1 MELPE
6 EYCRRKKIKP
16 GMALRVTEVGDGL
29 YVSPVPEP
37 TEKELKQVIAAAGS
51 LTRRQTPEDEEM
63 VQRVIT
69 DYREEKRR
77 KR

>member
-1 MELPE
+1 M
-6 EYCRRKKIKP
+6 
-16 GMALRVTEVGDGL
+16 
-29 YVSPVPEP
+29 SPVPEP
-37 TEKELKQVIAAAGS
+37 TEKELKQVIAAADS